1 MSRGRAVRPPA
12 MRQPDVGCMEEGFV
26 GGARGSNR
34 TTSVAFSARRSTG
47 ELLWHEVPP
56 ARRAGVDGLSQVAFS
71 TLRALPWDV
80 VQRRW
85 VGIER
90 NGAAG
95 VSVFPFRDAWAPSW
109 GAFLGPGPEPV
120 PGWRSDGDGSAAV
133 PGILP
138 SRLQHHIH
146 TAMRLRFHHVLIPS
160 SRAGL
165 ISEKPLR
172 AGSWLRSAPVRRREC
187 CCQEGGVLVE

>member
-1 MSRGRAVRPPA
+1 MPVVLSGMSGRPRG
-12 MRQPDVGCMEEGFV
+12 
-26 GGARGSNR
+26 
-34 TTSVAFSARRSTG
+34 
-47 ELLWHEVPP
+47 
-56 ARRAGVDGLSQVAFS
+56 
-71 TLRALPWDV
+71 
-80 VQRRW
+80 
-85 VGIER
+85 
-90 NGAAG
+90 
-95 VSVFPFRDAWAPSW
+95 

-146 TAMRLRFHHVLIPS
+146 TAMCLRFHHILIPS

-172 AGSWLRSAPVRRREC
+172 AGSWLRSAPVRRRES
-187 CCQEGGVLVE
+187 CCQEGGVLVEQEGPSGQDGGACGAGQCAECDCGGRNLTPSRCGMADDCPRLALWGLALRASVPGSANDRSRRWRGRWVNYHGPEDLFSECRSGPSARWFVFL